1 MYLRKCSTRIV
12 LARMLVFAL
21 AFLVLKPISAETIK
35 VSGHGEVTVPT
46 VKRQKD
52 QAAINQKSLADAEE
66 LAKQK
71 AIRQAILQVFA
82 NQDAIQS
89 KLNAILQT
97 AIDNSATL
105 ILDQQVVSAGIQG
118 TTAQVDLIEQV
129 DAKAL
134 RTLLE
139 SNFSLSSTIATEGKF
154 RIYVL
159 SYTLEGMDPN
169 RSGPPQVT
177 HEEVVDDQKGVH
189 QSSFAN
195 SDVESAKH
203 STSASYAATKSD
215 SDKGNASAA
224 ASGTEYGT
232 YSSKQSGSSTGAA
245 LNSNS
250 VSGAASGSSG
260 MNSASMSGSG
270 SSFGAGFSHQST
282 SSDMNAQHSASASA
296 SQSANWDRASAS
308 AVDAR
313 KAVAGSQYSSV
324 QNSGTSSEDTS
335 HYYHRVV
342 DYADPTK
349 KGAALSN
356 EVRAEVEGMMT
367 TVGFDVATLNV
378 SMMNRDFPTEDDLV
392 SAVLNE
398 MRANPSVA
406 PNDYVAIALNSFT
419 PVSAE
424 THRFTSKVTYRVVRV
439 KDGLALLPAKDITGD
454 SGSRAPSD
462 DVARTYAVNSAMLK
476 VDDILPGEIKQALQK
491 MQRADQRE
499 AANAAVYYVI
509 VVDNATSLSTSA
521 PIRTA
526 LTAAGF
532 KVDRSINGLAKTHTL
547 TVTLDGKTGQDV
559 MNAIEGAMDVY
570 DVQTMDSQGTR
581 VKAK

>member
-35 VSGHGEVTVPT
+35 VSGHGEVTVLT

-52 QAAINQKSLADAEE
+52 QAAINQKSLADAEG

-89 KLNAILQT
+89 KLDAILQT

-129 DAKAL
+129 DGKAL

-139 SNFSLSSTIATEGKF
+139 SNFSLSSTVATEGKF
-154 RIYVL
+154 KIYVL

-169 RSGPPQVT
+169 RAQPHIL
-177 HEEVVDDQKGVH
+177 HEEVVEDQKAVH
-189 QSSFAN
+189 ADSFSDANAHSSSQASSASLAATGSMSDRGQASLNAN
-195 SDVESAKH
+195 GSAH
-203 STSASYAATKSD
+203 YNSGASGTAAATGSGGSGFITGSSSQNANMNASTSAAANW
-215 SDKGNASAA
+215 DK
-224 ASGTEYGT
+224 T
-232 YSSKQSGSSTGAA
+232 
-245 LNSNS
+245 
-250 VSGAASGSSG
+250 ASGSL
-260 MNSASMSGSG
+260 
-270 SSFGAGFSHQST
+270 
-282 SSDMNAQHSASASA
+282 
-296 SQSANWDRASAS
+296 
-308 AVDAR
+308 DAR
-313 KAVAGSQYSSV
+313 KQQSSSSST
-324 QNSGTSSEDTS
+324 QTATSGTTFGDTS
-335 HYYHRVV
+335 HFYRKVV
-342 DYADPTK
+342 DYEDPTK

-378 SMMNRDFPTEDDLV
+378 SMMNREFPTEDDLV

-424 THRFTSKVTYRVVRV
+424 THQFTSKVTYRVVRV
-439 KDGLALLPAKDITGD
+439 KDGLALLPAKDIAGD

-462 DVARTYAVNSAMLK
+462 DIARTYAVKSAMMK
-476 VDDILPGEIKQALQK
+476 VDEILPGEIKQALQK
-491 MQRADQRE
+491 MQRTDQRE

-509 VVDNATSLSTSA
+509 VIDNATSLSTSA
-521 PIRTA
+521 PIRNA

-547 TVTLDGKTGQDV
+547 TVTLDGKTGTDV